1 MDELDAKI
9 IAMLQEDGRASN
21 AGIARNV
28 GVSEGT
34 VRRRLKRLVDD
45 KFIQVIAMLNPG
57 KMGFGAEALIGIQV
71 DPEKVDEVSRA
82 VSDLDEISWVAVT
95 TGSYDIFAWATL
107 QSSGSLGLFLRTKLG
122 TIVGVRRTET
132 FVSLSVKKRGYGVAV
147 S

>member
-21 AGIARNV
+21 AGIARQV

-45 KFIQVIAMLNPG
+45 NIIQVVAMLIPG
-57 KMGFGAEALIGIQV
+57 KMGFGAEALIGVQV
-71 DPEKVDEVSRA
+71 DPDKVDEVSRA
-82 VSDLDEISWVAVT
+82 VSGLDEISWVAVI

-107 QSSGSLGLFLRTKLG
+107 ESSESLGLFLRTKLG
-122 TIVGVRRTET
+122 TIPGVRRTET
-132 FVSLSVKKRGYGVAV
+132 FVSLSVKKRGYGVAM

>member
-82 VSDLDEISWVAVT
+82 VSHLEEISWVAVT

-107 QSSGSLGLFLRTKLG
+107 ESSESLGLFLRTKLG

-132 FVSLSVKKRGYGVAV
+132 FVSLSVKKRGYGVTV